1 MANKKSSP
9 KKIKKRYTFQPTFGN
24 LLVLCF
30 GVLFLLAWAFT
41 LGLLVG
47 RNLMPL
53 PFSALSSTEET
64 ASKEGKKA
72 TADHFEPIKEE
83 DLTFYDQLV
92 HKKARPEKEVIAE
105 PPTSVRKLEKKER
118 PAKKAGEES
127 HRYSVQ
133 VAALQDKAKTEK
145 MVGELKRLGYRAY
158 YRQARINGKTFYRVR
173 CGPFNTEKEA
183 RDCAKRLAVRQGF
196 KPFIVYPEGN

>member
-9 KKIKKRYTFQPTFGN
+9 RKIKKRYTFRPTLSN

-30 GVLFLLAWAFT
+30 GVLFLLAWVFT
-41 LGLLVG
+41 LGLMVG
-47 RNLMPL
+47 RNLMRRK
-53 PFSALSSTEET
+53 T
-64 ASKEGKKA
+64 

-92 HKKARPEKEVIAE
+92 HEKERPGKEVTVE
-105 PPTSVRKLEKKER
+105 PQTSVRELKKKER
-118 PAKKAGEES
+118 PAKKVGEES

-133 VAALQDKAKTEK
+133 VAALQDKGKTEK
-145 MVGELKRLGYRAY
+145 MVEELKRLGYRAY
-158 YRQARINGKTFYRVR
+158 YRQTRINGETFYRVR

-183 RDCAKRLAVRQGF
+183 RDYAKRLTARQGF
-196 KPFIVYPEGN
+196 KPFIVYPNGN